1 MTDYVP
7 LTAREFAEFD
17 DVPDW
22 RYILGGIRADF
33 AASNFAAATALALK
47 VANAAEA
54 FDHHPDINVRYPNRV
69 QVVLTTHAIGGLA
82 MIDVEL
88 ARLISDIASAYGVS
102 SANDPTSTI
111 EIAIDAV
118 DIEAIRPF
126 WRAVLGYNDESG
138 NLVDPLRVGPAV
150 WFQQMDQARPQR
162 NRIHIDVTVPHDHAT
177 DRIAAALAAGGV
189 MMSDASAR
197 SFWVLADVEGNE
209 ACVCTWQDR

>member
-1 MTDYVP
+1 VTDYVP
-7 LTAREFAEFD
+7 VTADEFAAFD
-17 DVPDW
+17 DLPDW

-33 AASNFAAATALALK
+33 AAPDFPAATALALK

-54 FDHHPDINVRYPNRV
+54 FNHHPDINVRYPNRV
-69 QVVLTTHAIGGLA
+69 QVVLTTHAIGRLA

-88 ARLISDIASAYGVS
+88 ARLISDIASAYGVQ
-102 SANDPTSTI
+102 SADDPTGTV

-118 DIEAIRPF
+118 DIAAIRPF
-126 WRAVLGYNDESG
+126 WRAVLGYKDENS

-150 WFQQMDQARPQR
+150 WFQQMDEPRPQR
-162 NRIHIDVTVPHDHAT
+162 NRIHIDVTVPHDHAE
-177 DRIAAALAAGGV
+177 DRIAAALSAGGV
-189 MMSDASAR
+189 MVSDASAR